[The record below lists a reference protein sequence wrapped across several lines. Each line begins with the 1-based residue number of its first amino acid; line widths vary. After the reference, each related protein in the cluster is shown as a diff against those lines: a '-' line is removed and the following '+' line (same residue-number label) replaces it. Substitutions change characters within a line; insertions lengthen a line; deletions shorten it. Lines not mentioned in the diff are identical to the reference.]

1 MPRPWHGLAT
11 KSIMKKYLNLLFMA
25 LLFIM
30 PLTLTSCEDDDPVVN
45 DLLGSWKLDN
55 GSLADTR
62 NALFIRFEKKNKF
75 TQVVTQNSVPTVTRG
90 QWSLDKDQLTV
101 KFDDNSGY
109 VLKLVK
115 VDQTMLILSEENG
128 EGGSTTLQFAYIYDG
143 VMDEFLK

>member
-1 MPRPWHGLAT
+1 
-11 KSIMKKYLNLLFMA
+11 MKKYLNLLFMA

-90 QWSLDKDQLTV
+90 QWSLDKDQLIV

-109 VLKLVK
+109 VMKLVK
-115 VDQTMLILSEENG
+115 VDQTMLILSEENS

-143 VMDEFLK
+143 IMDEFLK

>member
-1 MPRPWHGLAT
+1 
-11 KSIMKKYLNLLFMA
+11 MA
-25 LLFIM
+25 LLFII
-30 PLTLTSCEDDDPVVN
+30 PLTLTGCEDDDPVVN

-90 QWSLDKDQLTV
+90 QWSLDKDQLTI

-109 VLKLVK
+109 VMKLVK
-115 VDQTMLILSEENG
+115 VDQTMLILSEENS

-143 VMDEFLK
+143 IMDEFLK

>member
-1 MPRPWHGLAT
+1 
-11 KSIMKKYLNLLFMA
+11 MA
-25 LLFIM
+25 LLFVM

-75 TQVVTQNSVPTVTRG
+75 TQVVTQNSVPTVTKG
-90 QWSLDKDQLTV
+90 QWTLDKDQLTI

-109 VLKLVK
+109 VMKLVK
-115 VDQTMLILSEENG
+115 VDQTMLVLSEEDS
-128 EGGSTTLQFAYIYDG
+128 EGSSTTLQFAYIYDG
-143 VMDEFLK
+143 IMDEFLK

>member
-1 MPRPWHGLAT
+1 
-11 KSIMKKYLNLLFMA
+11 MA

-90 QWSLDKDQLTV
+90 QWSLDKDQLIV

-109 VLKLVK
+109 VMKLVK
-115 VDQTMLILSEENG
+115 VDQTMLILSEENS

-143 VMDEFLK
+143 IMDEFLK

>member
-1 MPRPWHGLAT
+1 
-11 KSIMKKYLNLLFMA
+11 MKKYLNLLFMA

-90 QWSLDKDQLTV
+90 QWSLDKDQLIV

-109 VLKLVK
+109 VTKLVK
-115 VDQTMLILSEENG
+115 VDQTMLILSEENS

-143 VMDEFLK
+143 IMDEFLK